1 MPTPGSWQEYTQAR
15 TGVPAPRQMSDGSAA
30 DFTPFDSGFDPDDP
44 IDRAIMATRSAVF
57 PAHGLF
63 PGL

>member
-1 MPTPGSWQEYTQAR
+1 MT
-15 TGVPAPRQMSDGSAA
+15 DGAAA
-30 DFTPFDSGFDPDDP
+30 DFVPFESGYDPGHA

>member
-1 MPTPGSWQEYTQAR
+1 MT
-15 TGVPAPRQMSDGSAA
+15 DGSAA
-30 DFTPFDSGFDPDDP
+30 DFTPFEAGFDPGNA

>member
-1 MPTPGSWQEYTQAR
+1 MT
-15 TGVPAPRQMSDGSAA
+15 DGSAA
-30 DFTPFDSGFDPDDP
+30 DFTPFDSGFDTGDV
-44 IDRAIMATRSAVF
+44 IDRAILATRNAVF

>member
-1 MPTPGSWQEYTQAR
+1 MT
-15 TGVPAPRQMSDGSAA
+15 DGSPAE
-30 DFTPFDSGFDPDDP
+30 FTPFDAGYDPGKA
-44 IDRAIMATRSAVF
+44 IDRTIMATRSAVF

>member
-1 MPTPGSWQEYTQAR
+1 MT
-15 TGVPAPRQMSDGSAA
+15 DGSAA
-30 DFTPFDSGFDPDDP
+30 DFTPFDSGFDPGQA

>member
-1 MPTPGSWQEYTQAR
+1 MTDGGAANFVPFESGWDPG
-15 TGVPAPRQMSDGSAA
+15 
-30 DFTPFDSGFDPDDP
+30 DP